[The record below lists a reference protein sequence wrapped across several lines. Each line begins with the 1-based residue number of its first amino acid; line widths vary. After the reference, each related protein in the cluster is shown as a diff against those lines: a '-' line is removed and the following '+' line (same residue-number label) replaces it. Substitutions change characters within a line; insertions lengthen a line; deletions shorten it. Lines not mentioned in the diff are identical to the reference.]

1 MMIRGGH
8 WIHMKYQTV
17 HWMLVVQQPLLI
29 LFPNP
34 AQIMMLKFWLHFHLL
49 LPQRAERY
57 FMTMHQYP
65 QILELKLLRAKK
77 DSGRGYGV
85 FFLRI

>member
-1 MMIRGGH
+1 MMIKGGH
-8 WIHMKYQTV
+8 WIHLKYQTV

-29 LFPNP
+29 LFPTP
-34 AQIMMLKFWLHFHLL
+34 AQIMILRFQLHLHLL

-57 FMTMHQYP
+57 FRTMHRCP

-77 DSGRGYGV
+77 DLGRGYGV

>member
-1 MMIRGGH
+1 MMIRGGR
-8 WIHMKYQTV
+8 WIHMKYQTA
-17 HWMLVVQQPLLI
+17 HWMLVVQQPQLT
-29 LFPNP
+29 LFPCP
-34 AQIMMLKFWLHFHLL
+34 AQIMILKFWLRLHLL
-49 LPQRAERY
+49 LPQKAERY
-57 FMTMHQYP
+57 FLTAHQYP